1 MTAKRKLSYRENTE
15 QKNLLNQ
22 FLAEH
27 GVQLSE
33 ETLDKLYQF
42 ADLVV
47 DTKEFGNL
55 ISAKD
60 AGKFLSRHIADSLVP
75 YIYIRRKNGPTVL
88 QTKDERGECCGNACI
103 SIAEPKSLGS
113 KSKDERGECCGNAC
127 ISIAEP
133 KSLGSKSKDERG
145 KAATIESMSP
155 IENSVSSRMTD
166 SENATSNNLSSIV
179 YRLSSKRWADMGA
192 GAGCPVFPLAIA
204 MPEIQFYAVEPRH
217 MRVNFMQMVKEKL
230 HLDNLTVVS
239 KRFETSGLTDLD
251 FISCRALSTF
261 ENDWERALPGLK
273 KGGTFVTLKSFNN
286 IAHLE
291 NNPKVHIQK
300 YELPEEEQ
308 VYALVTRGNNE

>member
-1 MTAKRKLSYRENTE
+1 MGQDDGERKLSYRENTE

-27 GVQLSE
+27 GVELSE
-33 ETLDKLYQF
+33 ETLNKLYQF

-75 YIYIRRKNGPTVL
+75 YIYIGKEIPACAGMTKNGSTQDDTL
-88 QTKDERGECCGNACI
+88 I
-103 SIAEPKSLGS
+103 
-113 KSKDERGECCGNAC
+113 
-127 ISIAEP
+127 
-133 KSLGSKSKDERG
+133 
-145 KAATIESMSP
+145 
-155 IENSVSSRMTD
+155 
-166 SENATSNNLSSIV
+166 
-179 YRLSSKRWADMGA
+179 RWADMGA

-204 MPEIQFYAVEPRH
+204 MPNVQFFAVEPRH

-230 HLDNLTVVS
+230 HLNNLTVVG

-261 ENDWERALPGLK
+261 ENDWERAQAGLK
-273 KGGTFVTLKSFNN
+273 KGGKFVTLKSYNN
-286 IAHLE
+286 IVHLE
-291 NNPKVHIQK
+291 NDPKVHIQK

>member
-1 MTAKRKLSYRENTE
+1 MRKDLSYKDNTE

-33 ETLDKLYQF
+33 ETLNKLYQF

-75 YIYIRRKNGPTVL
+75 FVFMRRENT
-88 QTKDERGECCGNACI
+88 QDDTH
-103 SIAEPKSLGS
+103 SSLTAQGS
-113 KSKDERGECCGNAC
+113 
-127 ISIAEP
+127 
-133 KSLGSKSKDERG
+133 SLK
-145 KAATIESMSP
+145 
-155 IENSVSSRMTD
+155 
-166 SENATSNNLSSIV
+166 
-179 YRLSSKRWADMGA
+179 WADMGA

-204 MPEIQFYAVEPRH
+204 MPNVQFFAVEPRH

-230 HLDNLTVVS
+230 HLDNMTVVG

-261 ENDWERALPGLK
+261 ENDWERAQAGLK
-273 KGGTFVTLKSFNN
+273 KGGTFVTLKSYNN
-286 IAHLE
+286 IVHLE
-291 NNPKVHIQK
+291 NDPKVHIQK
-300 YELPEEEQ
+300 YVLPEEEQ

>member
-1 MTAKRKLSYRENTE
+1 MSYRENTE

-75 YIYIRRKNGPTVL
+75 FIAMSSEQSALSKNSLLKATV
-88 QTKDERGECCGNACI
+88 
-103 SIAEPKSLGS
+103 GS
-113 KSKDERGECCGNAC
+113 DLT
-127 ISIAEP
+127 P
-133 KSLGSKSKDERG
+133 H
-145 KAATIESMSP
+145 
-155 IENSVSSRMTD
+155 
-166 SENATSNNLSSIV
+166 NL
-179 YRLSSKRWADMGA
+179 KWADMGA

-204 MPEIQFYAVEPRH
+204 MPSVQFYAVEPRH
-217 MRVNFMQMVKEKL
+217 MRVKFMQMVKEKL
-230 HLDNLTVVS
+230 HLDNLTVVG
-239 KRFETSGLTDLD
+239 KRFETSGLDNLD

-261 ENDWERALPGLK
+261 ENDWERAKAGLK
-273 KGGTFVTLKSFNN
+273 KGGTFVTLKSYNN
-286 IAHLE
+286 IVHLE
-291 NNPKVHIQK
+291 NDPKVHIQK

>member
-1 MTAKRKLSYRENTE
+1 MSYRTNKA
-15 QKNLLNQ
+15 QQDLLNQ
-22 FLAEH
+22 FLSGH

-47 DTKEFGNL
+47 DTKEYGNL

-60 AGKFLSRHIADSLVP
+60 SEKFLSRHIADSLVP
-75 YIYIRRKNGPTVL
+75 FVFLGK
-88 QTKDERGECCGNACI
+88 EI
-103 SIAEPKSLGS
+103 SAQGDKL
-113 KSKDERGECCGNAC
+113 
-127 ISIAEP
+127 
-133 KSLGSKSKDERG
+133 
-145 KAATIESMSP
+145 
-155 IENSVSSRMTD
+155 
-166 SENATSNNLSSIV
+166 
-179 YRLSSKRWADMGA
+179 RWADMGA

-204 MPEIQFYAVEPRH
+204 MPNVQFYAVEPRH

-230 HLDNLTVVS
+230 HLDNLTVVG

-261 ENDWERALPGLK
+261 ENDWERAKVGLK
-273 KGGTFVTLKSFNN
+273 KDGTFVTLKSFNN

-291 NNPKVHIQK
+291 NDPKVHIQK

-308 VYALVTRGNNE
+308 VYALVTRGNND

>member
-75 YIYIRRKNGPTVL
+75 YIYIRRE
-88 QTKDERGECCGNACI
+88 TKDERRENVPE
-103 SIAEPKSLGS
+103 SLSSLLFEPRIVGS
-113 KSKDERGECCGNAC
+113 AMDVQASPQHSPLSSFVC
-127 ISIAEP
+127 SEP
-133 KSLGSKSKDERG
+133 
-145 KAATIESMSP
+145 A
-155 IENSVSSRMTD
+155 SV
-166 SENATSNNLSSIV
+166 LSSI
-179 YRLSSKRWADMGA
+179 KWADMGA

-230 HLDNLTVVS
+230 HLDNLTVVG

-291 NNPKVHIQK
+291 NDPKVHIQK

>member
-1 MTAKRKLSYRENTE
+1 MSYRENTE
-15 QKNLLNQ
+15 QKNLLDQ
-22 FLAEH
+22 FLIGH
-27 GVQLSE
+27 GVELSN

-75 YIYIRRKNGPTVL
+75 YIYIGKNLLDSLTSS
-88 QTKDERGECCGNACI
+88 QT
-103 SIAEPKSLGS
+103 SI
-113 KSKDERGECCGNAC
+113 
-127 ISIAEP
+127 
-133 KSLGSKSKDERG
+133 
-145 KAATIESMSP
+145 
-155 IENSVSSRMTD
+155 
-166 SENATSNNLSSIV
+166 
-179 YRLSSKRWADMGA
+179 RWADMGA

-204 MPEIQFYAVEPRH
+204 MPNVQFFAVEPRH

-230 HLDNLTVVS
+230 HLDNLTVVG

-261 ENDWERALPGLK
+261 ENDWERAQAGLK
-273 KGGTFVTLKSFNN
+273 QGGTFVTLKSFNN

-291 NNPKVHIQK
+291 NDPKVHIQK